1 MKTKLLSLTLI
12 IVCISVYAQTTV
24 TSSVTGRV
32 WADRNLGATQVA
44 TSIDDTDAMGSLYQ
58 WGRNADGHQDRASAS
73 VSNSIGVTAGTE
85 GSDFIF
91 TGFAINDWLSTSDD
105 TRWSNT
111 GVGGAENPCTTL
123 GSGFRVPTSAEWV
136 AEFLTTTFTD
146 ADAFAS
152 FLKLPHTGYR
162 STGDGNI
169 YDVAT
174 TSYYWT
180 SNPAIQKY
188 FHTDGNNDWGSWK
201 SHGMAVRCIYDA
213 TLSTSNVKLLEGF
226 KMYPNP
232 VNVGTEISFEISNTV
247 KNVKVFVYDVTG
259 KEIYKQESEERTIK
273 LVNVSK
279 GLYLIKFVLD
289 NKETVNKELVIK

>member
-1 MKTKLLSLTLI
+1 M
-12 IVCISVYAQTTV
+12 
-24 TSSVTGRV
+24 
-32 WADRNLGATQVA
+32 
-44 TSIDDTDAMGSLYQ
+44 
-58 WGRNADGHQDRASAS
+58 
-73 VSNSIGVTAGTE
+73 
-85 GSDFIF
+85 
-91 TGFAINDWLSTSDD
+91 STSDN
-105 TRWSNT
+105 TRWSDT
-111 GVGGAENPCTTL
+111 GVGGAENPCTSL

-180 SNPAIQKY
+180 STPAIQKY

-213 TLSTSNVKLLEGF
+213 ALSTSNVELLEGF

-232 VNVGTEISFEISNTV
+232 VNVGTEISFETSNTV
-247 KNVKVFVYDVTG
+247 ENVKIFVYDVTG
-259 KEIYKQESEERTIK
+259 KEIHKQESEERTIK

-289 NKETVNKELVIK
+289 NKVTVVKELVIK